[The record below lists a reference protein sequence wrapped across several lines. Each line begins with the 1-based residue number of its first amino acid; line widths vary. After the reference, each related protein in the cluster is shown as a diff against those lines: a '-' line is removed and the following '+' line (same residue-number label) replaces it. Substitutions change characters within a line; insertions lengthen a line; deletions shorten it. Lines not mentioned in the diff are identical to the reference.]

1 MILLHIFSFL
11 STLSKDK
18 PLWVDFLQIAI
29 TVALAVWGYL
39 RAFKAWER
47 QKKREIDLQFDQ
59 KRFESRIEACKG
71 IWALLAYLS
80 MWENEQTL
88 FVKRGG
94 KWYLRKDQGIE
105 YLKKLPEAFF
115 VKGYGVFMPGN
126 VRDKL
131 YEVRGIVYS
140 ILEKASHEKSD
151 EQVIEVE
158 KVALPEKVI
167 PKISEEIN
175 TTLKAMLLDS
185 KIEFKD

>member
-94 KWYLRKDQGIE
+94 KWYLRKDQGVE
-105 YLKKLPEAFF
+105 YLKKLPEVFF
-115 VKGYGVFMPGN
+115 VKGFGVFMPVTVKEG
-126 VRDKL
+126 L
-131 YEVRGIVYS
+131 YKVRGIVYS
-140 ILEKASHEKSD
+140 IIDEASHKNSGENEIELKNQ
-151 EQVIEVE
+151 ELPKEVIQ
-158 KVALPEKVI
+158 
-167 PKISEEIN
+167 KISEEIN
-175 TTLKAMLLDS
+175 STLRAMLLDS